1 MGSGSFLITGGN
13 RGIGRAI
20 VEALVRDG
28 CEVAFTFRSGEAEA
42 EELASQCGGKA
53 RAFRLDLGDTDAPG
67 TLVRRVE
74 EEMGPIEGLVNNAGI
89 RRDGLLAMT
98 SDDDWHGVLDTNL
111 GGVFRCCRAVLP
123 GMVSRRRGAIVNIA
137 SLAALHGLPGQ
148 AAYGASKAGVIGLTR
163 SLAREVGKRRIR
175 VNAVVPGF
183 VPTDMTDDLDESIV
197 KRLRSNECLP
207 DGVVRESVAE
217 TVTFLLSAR
226 ASSITGQF
234 IVVDAGSSA

>member
-1 MGSGSFLITGGN
+1 MGSGNFLITGGN

-20 VEALVRDG
+20 VETLVRDD
-28 CEVAFTFRSGEAEA
+28 CRVAFTFRSGRAEA
-42 EELASQCGGKA
+42 DQLVDQCDGKA
-53 RAFRLDLGDTDAPG
+53 RAFVLDLDDVDAPE

-89 RRDGLLAMT
+89 RREKLLAMM

-123 GMVSRRRGAIVNIA
+123 GMISRRRGVIVNIA
-137 SLAALHGLPGQ
+137 SLSALHGLPGQ

-207 DGVVRESVAE
+207 DGVLRESVAE
-217 TVTFLLSAR
+217 TVSFLLSDR
-226 ASSITGQF
+226 AKSITGQSV
-234 IVVDAGSSA
+234 IVDAGSSA